1 MSRTPVTVRT
11 AEPSD
16 VASLRELW
24 SDILRKGGLDEQLA
38 DIGRVVATAR
48 ERDDQCVAVAEID
61 GEVAGAVYLE
71 ATTFTPLNLEPAV
84 LAVSPHV
91 FQEFRRKGVGSALME
106 AACRFADQHGI
117 THIQTA
123 AAAEARDANRFMAR
137 LALGPHAVLRIAPTA
152 AVKAKLTA
160 QRPALGRTHGGRQL
174 THVLAARRSLR
185 RSEPTP
191 G

>member
-1 MSRTPVTVRT
+1 MSRSPVTLRT

-48 ERDDQCVAVAEID
+48 DRDDQTVVVAEID

-91 FQEFRRKGVGSALME
+91 FQQFRRKGVGSALME

-137 LALGPHAVLRIAPTA
+137 LSFTPQAMLRAATTSAVRARLPQSRQVTHAATSKQRID
-152 AVKAKLTA
+152 
-160 QRPALGRTHGGRQL
+160 R
-174 THVLAARRSLR
+174 VLAARRIR
-185 RSEPTP
+185 RERVP